1 MGVLDDREAM
11 ALLGQIRDEI
21 VAMRVELRANRREEP
36 SGLQAGTSGKQRS
49 GKQRGVGTR
58 DHVLSE
64 PLRQAIEHLR
74 ASRADLLDLVDEE
87 QAAERELRLGR
98 ELDAL
103 RARVDAIERR
113 LPPESR

>member
-1 MGVLDDREAM
+1 MGVVDDHEAM

-21 VAMRVELRANRREEP
+21 VAMRVELRADRREPTGMP
-36 SGLQAGTSGKQRS
+36 SET
-49 GKQRGVGTR
+49 VGTQREPGPR

-87 QAAERELRLGR
+87 HAAERERRLSRG
-98 ELDAL
+98 LHDL

-113 LPPESR
+113 LPPEPR